1 MTTTDN
7 TERKLE
13 IWTDGA
19 SKGNPGIGGWG
30 AALVWGA
37 HTKEIFG
44 GAPNVTNNQMEL
56 TAVIEALKLIRRPCP
71 VIIHTDSSYVKD
83 GITKW
88 IHGWKK
94 KNWVTASKTPVKNR
108 ELWQELDRLCG
119 QFDIEWRWVKGHAGE
134 PGNEKADELANKGC
148 DSVGGRKG

>member
-1 MTTTDN
+1 MTTDN
-7 TERKLE
+7 TEKKLE

-19 SKGNPGIGGWG
+19 SKGNPGTGGWG
-30 AALVWGA
+30 AYLVWGA

-44 GAPNVTNNQMEL
+44 GAPNVTNNKMEL

-94 KNWVTASKTPVKNR
+94 KNWVIVS
-108 ELWQELDRLCG
+108 
-119 QFDIEWRWVKGHAGE
+119 
-134 PGNEKADELANKGC
+134 ADSSTSSG
-148 DSVGGRKG
+148 DG

>member
-1 MTTTDN
+1 MTTDN
-7 TERKLE
+7 TEKKLE

-30 AALVWGA
+30 AYLVWGA

-94 KNWVTASKTPVKNR
+94 KNWMTASKTPVKNR

-119 QFDIEWRWVKGHAGE
+119 QFAKVATASADARDEFLNFFL
-134 PGNEKADELANKGC
+134 PGPLHFSLK
-148 DSVGGRKG
+148 SV

>member
-1 MTTTDN
+1 MTTDN
-7 TERKLE
+7 TEKKLE

-30 AALVWGA
+30 AYLVWGA

-71 VIIHTDSSYVKD
+71 VVIHTDSSYVKD

-134 PGNEKADELANKGC
+134 LGNEKADELANKGC
-148 DSVGGRKG
+148 DSIGGRKD

>member
-1 MTTTDN
+1 MATD
-7 TERKLE
+7 TQEQILE

-30 AALVWGA
+30 AYLVWGR
-37 HTKEIFG
+37 HTKEICG

-71 VIIHTDSSYVKD
+71 IILHTDSTYVKD

-88 IHGWKK
+88 IHGWKR
-94 KNWVTASKTPVKNR
+94 KNWRTASNQPVKNR
-108 ELWQELDRLCG
+108 ELWQELDNLVSR
-119 QFDIEWRWVKGHAGE
+119 FDIEWRWVKGHAGE
-134 PGNEKADELANKGC
+134 IGNEKADALANQGC
-148 DSVGGRKG
+148 DNVSKS